1 MATPLELGVALALT
15 RALHQSHP
23 ACSKHSQDL
32 LAPAAL
38 KFETHGIRL
47 LSMFWTL
54 NSLLPRI
61 LVCTE
66 DCICKTKRELSQG
79 KTGIIHI
86 CFPLSYLRL
95 NYIPIMRSSPVISNI
110 QGGDGI

>member
-1 MATPLELGVALALT
+1 MALALT
-15 RALHQSHP
+15 GALCQSHP

-32 LAPAAL
+32 LAPEAP
-38 KFETHGIRL
+38 KFETHGVRL
-47 LSMFWTL
+47 LSMFWTI
-54 NSLLPRI
+54 NSLFPRI

-66 DCICKTKRELSQG
+66 DCGCKTKRELSQE
-79 KTGIIHI
+79 KTGIIRI
-86 CFPLSYLRL
+86 CFPLTYLQL